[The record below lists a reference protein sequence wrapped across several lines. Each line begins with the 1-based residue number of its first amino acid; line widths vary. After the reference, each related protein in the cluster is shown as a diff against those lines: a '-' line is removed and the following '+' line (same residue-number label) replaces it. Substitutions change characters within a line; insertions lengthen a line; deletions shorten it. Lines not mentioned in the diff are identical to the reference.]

1 MKWILRIISSLVI
14 LVIIAVG
21 IALIPAH
28 IQVRGVTPELPSE
41 EELLAL
47 TQSSDVLSGPTKL
60 SYILTSSQPLARGQ
74 ISHISILVEWENGRR
89 FLIDAGMSRQEA
101 ENFAAL
107 LQKMDP
113 SAGQATVNGSISE
126 LLGPD
131 TKYVAAV
138 GFTHLHIDHTQGI
151 KNFCDVRGPG
161 ALLLQTESQRE
172 LHNFNTTEGADIVS
186 SSCLKRAAFSS
197 GDNES
202 LYKSPQFPG
211 IAAFA
216 LGGHTPGSTLWV
228 VALGDK
234 VFLFSGDIT
243 NDKASLSQ
251 DTPKSAIY
259 SYLLVPENTKRTAEL
274 RKWLHT
280 LDQNDRFSVIVSHD
294 LANTQ
299 LYLSAFVNNI
309 SFSTE

>member
-1 MKWILRIISSLVI
+1 MKWVLRIISSLVI
-14 LVIIAVG
+14 LVIIGAG
-21 IALIPAH
+21 IVLIPAH
-28 IQVRGVTPELPSE
+28 IQIRGVTPALPSE

-47 TQSSDVLSGPTKL
+47 TKPSNALSGPTKL

-107 LQKMDP
+107 LKKMDP
-113 SAGQATVNGSISE
+113 SAGQATVRGAISE

-131 TKYVAAV
+131 TKYVAGV

-151 KNFCDVRGPG
+151 KSFCDARGPG
-161 ALLLQTESQRE
+161 ALLLQTESQRK
-172 LHNFNTTEGADIVS
+172 LQNFNTTEGAEIVFG
-186 SSCLKRAAFSS
+186 SCLTRTAFSS

-211 IAAFA
+211 IAALA
-216 LGGHTPGSTLWV
+216 LGGHTPGSTLWA

-243 NDKASLSQ
+243 NDKASLNQ

-259 SYLLVPENTKRTAEL
+259 SYLLVPENTNRTSEL

-294 LANTQ
+294 LASTQ
-299 LYLSAFVNNI
+299 LYLSAFVNDAN
-309 SFSTE
+309 FSKK